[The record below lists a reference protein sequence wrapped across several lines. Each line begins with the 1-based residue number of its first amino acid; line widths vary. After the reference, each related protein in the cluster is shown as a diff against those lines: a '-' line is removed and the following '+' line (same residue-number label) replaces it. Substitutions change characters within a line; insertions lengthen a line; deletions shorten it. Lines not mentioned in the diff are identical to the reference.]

1 MTGELDAGYL
11 DAAVGGSGHVPHL
24 APRLHQPQWPDPA
37 GLKGKCHDIFDLSRK
52 NSAWVPYEQIK
63 TVSWHFRFRE
73 DIREKRVLAW
83 SLTRT
88 TCQRGRWLCRHDNG
102 YLDIFEGLS
111 LTIKEQSAKKG
122 LGCVT
127 YPKAIFLKVE
137 HWGISKA
144 TIACPHSR
152 RIHGHVI
159 LKLCNRESSRKR
171 IRLWNRFSMIIDHVG
186 PGRVLWAKICWSKI
200 SWHRPFKGTVR
211 QPNEI

>member
-24 APRLHQPQWPDPA
+24 SPRLHRPRRLEPACLKVVIIQSRSHVSHLAPRLHQPQWPEPA

-88 TCQRGRWLCRHDNG
+88 TCQHGRWLCRHDNG

-122 LGCVT
+122 LGCV
-127 YPKAIFLKVE
+127 Y
-137 HWGISKA
+137 ISKGN
-144 TIACPHSR
+144 IFKSR
-152 RIHGHVI
+152 TLGDI
-159 LKLCNRESSRKR
+159 
-171 IRLWNRFSMIIDHVG
+171 
-186 PGRVLWAKICWSKI
+186 
-200 SWHRPFKGTVR
+200 KGYNCVSA
-211 QPNEI
+211 